1 MDTLTVWPSN
11 LGKQE
16 AQELVGSL
24 MVRAMQH
31 NYIELMQEHQDTKR
45 ASQGMQRLFG
55 DMWSKNREQ
64 IWQWYD
70 KEVTREVC

>member
-24 MVRAMQH
+24 MLRAMQH
-31 NYIELMQEHQDTKR
+31 NYIELMRVHQDTKR
-45 ASQGMQRLFG
+45 ASQAMLRLFG
-55 DMWSKNREQ
+55 DMWSQNREK

-70 KEVTREVC
+70 MEVTREVC